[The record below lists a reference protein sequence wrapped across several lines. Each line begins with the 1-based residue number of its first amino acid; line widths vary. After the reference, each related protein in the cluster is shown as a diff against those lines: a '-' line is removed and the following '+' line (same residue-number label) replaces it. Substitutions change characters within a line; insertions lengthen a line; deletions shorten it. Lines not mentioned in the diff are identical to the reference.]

1 MLNGWKR
8 MRPCLSNLENLK
20 EQCREL
26 FHERCV
32 VCGRYSRI
40 VHEIIPRSS
49 GKIAI
54 NLDNMVVLCN
64 ICHDQAHCV
73 GSEVAEE
80 TLKLYREDAIKRYA
94 NSP

>member
-1 MLNGWKR
+1 
-8 MRPCLSNLENLK
+8 LK

-49 GKIAI
+49 GKVAI
-54 NLDNMVVLCN
+54 NLDNMVVLCAEH
-64 ICHDQAHCV
+64 HDRVHKY
-73 GSEVAEE
+73 GGLPDM
-80 TLKLYREDAIKRYA
+80 LKIHRERVIKRYA
-94 NSP
+94 NKSKV